1 MNSTKKLVLVVD
13 DDPEIRSLACA
24 LLRRSGC
31 EPVEAET
38 ATAAARFLRDQPP
51 PDLLILDLMLPEV
64 SGVEFLRQLRAKS
77 MFAQLPV
84 LVLSSMIEPEQIR
97 EALNAGADRYVTKP
111 YMGTNLIPAVQDLLR
126 SGRLV
131 RS

>member
-1 MNSTKKLVLVVD
+1 
-13 DDPEIRSLACA
+13 
-24 LLRRSGC
+24 
-31 EPVEAET
+31 
-38 ATAAARFLRDQPP
+38 
-51 PDLLILDLMLPEV
+51 MLPEV